1 MPSTAALPSIGQRL
15 VALIRAEPAA
25 PAQIASLLDGLTLGE
40 RVAAI
45 DALGGADIQR
55 RLYAASAGAPPVTL
69 RELIPSSTPPLE
81 QVIFHGKNS
90 LPAFTRF
97 QKRLC
102 RPPTT
107 ANELW
112 GYNHQALAWI
122 TGPGYFVVH
131 EDATRG
137 AALDYREL
145 PATPPVAWPAVRP
158 NDRGLSRFI
167 YNGLVD
173 YLRRVSRDVFVG
185 SAFRKERELGNFF
198 VLCRDPETGRTS

>member
-1 MPSTAALPSIGQRL
+1 MPRTAAESSIGQRL
-15 VALIRAEPAA
+15 VALIRAEPAD
-25 PAQIASLLDGLTLGE
+25 PARIASFLDGLTPSE
-40 RVAAI
+40 RVAALN
-45 DALGGADIQR
+45 ALGGAGIQR
-55 RLYAASAGAPPVTL
+55 RLYDASAGAPPVTL
-69 RELIPSSTPPLE
+69 AELIPSSTPPLE

-102 RPPTT
+102 RPPTAT
-107 ANELW
+107 NELW
-112 GYNHQALAWI
+112 GYNHQALEWA

-145 PATPPVAWPAVRP
+145 PAAPPATWPVVRP

-198 VLCRDPETGRTS
+198 VLCREP